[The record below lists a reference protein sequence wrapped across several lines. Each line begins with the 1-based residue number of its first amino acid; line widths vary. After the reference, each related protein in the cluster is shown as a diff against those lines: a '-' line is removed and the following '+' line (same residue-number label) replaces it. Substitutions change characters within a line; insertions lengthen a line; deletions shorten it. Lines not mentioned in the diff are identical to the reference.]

1 MSNPTA
7 QEQEFLELTNR
18 MRMAPQAELD
28 LLLNSPNPTT
38 KASIDSALAYFKTNT
53 TTLKGQWAN
62 LVEVAPLAW
71 SDALN
76 NSAAA
81 HNQAMIAADTQSH
94 QLPGEKSLGARAN
107 DAGYDFTSTA
117 ENVFT
122 SFESPL
128 QGEAAL
134 AIDWGMDDPS
144 TPVVEAVDGIQNPA
158 GHRNIILSAG
168 LREVGI
174 SIIAANDPTKKNVGP
189 SVLTQD
195 FGNRAELDG
204 KAYILGVAF
213 DDTSIDGYYQAG
225 EGLADVNVKIT
236 NIATKVSQLL
246 AVGTAGGYQQ
256 LVDPGDYEVEFS
268 RGGVVVQTATTS
280 ISAKDPQN
288 VKLDFVVPN
297 VIVQNVGPAPE
308 TIKNPIVNNS
318 AVVPVTPVEVVVTA
332 IPATVV
338 TPTVVLVPTIDNPPV
353 PEFNNP
359 VPVVG
364 IPDVIQVPVLNTVG
378 IPDVKNPDIPV
389 AVINVPV
396 SGTVDAPAIIPTVDI
411 VKKNDLVGSGG
422 NNVGVSGG
430 NPLGLNVNNTDYFPN
445 GLLPNPLS
453 PSILPVVKLGEY
465 LQNGK
470 SGNHLFDFT
479 KNFTGA
485 GAVDL
490 KSAKINVNF
499 SEVKADAS
507 YHNYAGLYRVD
518 DVDGTVDGFKP
529 GDAGYTIAA
538 LKRSKEA
545 GQDVEFDRQG
555 HSENKSLK
563 GGYIYAPFVVA
574 DGNVDQVLTSK
585 DADKAPRVYF
595 NYIAANGDK
604 FDHIKSLGG
613 NQFAFEDTWGGGDKD
628 YNDLTFKIDANVV
641 SVVG

>member
-28 LLLNSPNPTT
+28 LLLNSPDPNT
-38 KASIDSALAYFKTNT
+38 KANIDGALAYFGTNRA
-53 TTLKGQWAN
+53 TLASQWES

-107 DAGYDFTSTA
+107 EAGYAFTSTA
-117 ENVFT
+117 ENIFT
-122 SFESPL
+122 GVETL
-128 QGEAAL
+128 EYGQAAL
-134 AIDWGMDDPS
+134 AIDWGSDNPA
-144 TPVVEAVDGIQNPA
+144 TPELEAIDGIQNPA
-158 GHRNIILSAG
+158 GHRKIILSAG

-174 SIIAANDPTKKNVGP
+174 SIVAANDPTKKNVGP
-189 SVLTQD
+189 FVLTQD
-195 FGNRAELDG
+195 FGNRAALNG

-225 EGLADVNVKIT
+225 EGLADVKVKIT

-256 LVDPGDYEVEFS
+256 LVDPGDYEVEFI

-280 ISAKDPQN
+280 ISDKDPQN

-308 TIKNPIVNNS
+308 TIKNPTLNNPE
-318 AVVPVTPVEVVVTA
+318 VVPVKPVE
-332 IPATVV
+332 TVV
-338 TPTVVLVPTIDNPPV
+338 DPVPETVFTPNVVLVPTIANPPV

-359 VPVVG
+359 VPG
-364 IPDVIQVPVLNTVG
+364 TVG
-378 IPDVKNPDIPV
+378 IPEV
-389 AVINVPV
+389 
-396 SGTVDAPAIIPTVDI
+396 IPTTIDM
-411 VKKNDLVGSGG
+411 VKKNELVGSGTG
-422 NNVGVSGG
+422 NNFDAGTGKPLELG
-430 NPLGLNVNNTDYFPN
+430 NLALANNIDYFPN
-445 GLLPNPLS
+445 GLL

-479 KNFTGA
+479 RNFSGV
-485 GAVDL
+485 GSIDL

-518 DVDGTVDGFKP
+518 DIDGTVDGFKP

-555 HSENKSLK
+555 HSTNKSLN

-585 DADKAPRVYF
+585 DAGKAPHVYF